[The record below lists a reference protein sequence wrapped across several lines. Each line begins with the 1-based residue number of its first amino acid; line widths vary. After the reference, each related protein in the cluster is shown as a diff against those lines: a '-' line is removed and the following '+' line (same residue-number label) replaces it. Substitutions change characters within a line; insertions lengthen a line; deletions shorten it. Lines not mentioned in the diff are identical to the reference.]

1 MLGRGAGNTG
11 RTLLVWTRLLPNDL
25 NSALAALYQ
34 RVPASQE
41 DGKKRERW
49 NLSGKLEKRSSEQR
63 NLTSRGKEVEAHL
76 LLAAF

>member
-1 MLGRGAGNTG
+1 MYSTMFSTPEEGGRLGRGAGNTG
-11 RTLLVWTRLLPNDL
+11 WTPLAWARLLPNDL

-49 NLSGKLEKRSSEQR
+49 NNCQGSWKK
-63 NLTSRGKEVEAHL
+63 NEA
-76 LLAAF
+76 ANEEI